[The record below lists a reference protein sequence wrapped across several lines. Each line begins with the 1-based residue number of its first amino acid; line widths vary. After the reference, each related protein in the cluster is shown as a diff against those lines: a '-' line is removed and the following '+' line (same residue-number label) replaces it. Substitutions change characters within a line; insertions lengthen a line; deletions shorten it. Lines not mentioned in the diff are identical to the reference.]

1 MRGSKTGPSGAL
13 ANERDLPHMVE
24 MEVPAE
30 GFAHSMRAAMEE
42 FHRANKIRARFG
54 RRLRRDGKEYCR
66 WCFAGESLADLFHSR
81 FGGARL
87 TAGPNVADAD
97 EEPDSYI

>member
-1 MRGSKTGPSGAL
+1 MRVSKTGSSGAL

-24 MEVPAE
+24 MEVPVE
-30 GFAHSMRAAMEE
+30 GFAHSLRAAMEE
-42 FHRANKIRARFG
+42 FHHANKIRARFG

-66 WCFAGESLADLFHSR
+66 WCFADESLADLFHSR

-87 TAGPNVADAD
+87 TVDSNVAVT
-97 EEPDSYI
+97 EEKRDTQI